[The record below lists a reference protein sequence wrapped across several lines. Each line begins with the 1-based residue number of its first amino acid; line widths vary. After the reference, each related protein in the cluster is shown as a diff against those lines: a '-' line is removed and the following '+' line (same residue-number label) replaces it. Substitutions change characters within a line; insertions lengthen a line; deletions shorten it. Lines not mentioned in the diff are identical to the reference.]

1 MLSPLNLLQWG
12 KVGCNKG
19 LQIKDGLLSLPWIVE
34 TLCHLKRDIGM
45 QLANQK
51 LMRPECKGL
60 VYKSLT
66 CKPGIAFDLPKFH
79 GWVISAGLRRVC
91 QVFK

>member
-12 KVGCNKG
+12 KVRCKKG
-19 LQIKDGLLSLPWIVE
+19 LQIKDGLLSLPWIVD
-34 TLCHLKRDIGM
+34 TLSQMKRDIGM
-45 QLANQK
+45 QLANQE

-60 VYKSLT
+60 GYKSSI
-66 CKPGIAFDLPKFH
+66 CKPVIAFDLPIFH
-79 GWVISAGLRRVC
+79 GWAILAGLRRVC